1 VAEAV
6 SEAVAVA
13 VAEAEA
19 RGTAKALELMEQGL
33 TVEEIRKRLK

>member
-1 VAEAV
+1 MAEAV